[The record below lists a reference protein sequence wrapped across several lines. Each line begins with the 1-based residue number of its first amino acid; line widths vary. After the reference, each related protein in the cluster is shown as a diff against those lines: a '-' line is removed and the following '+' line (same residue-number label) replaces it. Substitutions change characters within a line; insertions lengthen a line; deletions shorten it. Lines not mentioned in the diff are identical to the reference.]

1 LGHNITYSLYIHDTT
16 FILVLRIGATTEK
29 THFVDRFKP
38 TYGRSEQVS
47 ALEEFQPESRIY
59 KPRLIKKERVQA
71 LCSYPEPPLEQIVE
85 AFTNWSTY
93 KEYLIFKRDKKR
105 EGDREF
111 KAVLSAK
118 RGNAVYAWRLKGKFE
133 SLADIPEI
141 KFFNYRD
148 RSKVHKTS
156 ALFVTLTLAPGLRLD
171 QQWEGIGE
179 AYNRW
184 ISYLRRRYG
193 RIDCIRVWEAHKSGV
208 PHVHVILIFESK
220 EFSTF
225 FYNGTWRVQE
235 KHDLEWAEGF
245 TDVEALSSVKGGIN
259 YVVKY
264 LAKLHKV
271 GIHGG
276 LEDTSYSAETNLG
289 SLVASASTLTLSLMW
304 AFRRRAFS
312 VSRRLID
319 LIASMSNSNETCAI
333 QTVQVDLEGVPIWD
347 KWVLIGF
354 WGGDLGVWCKELSI
368 REIQSMRCSG
378 SWSDNLRCS

>member
-1 LGHNITYSLYIHDTT
+1 
-16 FILVLRIGATTEK
+16 
-29 THFVDRFKP
+29 
-38 TYGRSEQVS
+38 
-47 ALEEFQPESRIY
+47 
-59 KPRLIKKERVQA
+59 
-71 LCSYPEPPLEQIVE
+71 LCSYADPPLEQIVE
-85 AFTNWSTY
+85 AFVNWSTY
-93 KEYLIFKRDKKR
+93 KEYMIFRKEQIYTGEK
-105 EGDREF
+105 EH

-118 RGNAVYAWRLKGKFE
+118 RGNAVYAWHLKDKFNE
-133 SLADIPEI
+133 LIDIPEV
-141 KFFNYRD
+141 KFYNYRD
-148 RSKVHKTS
+148 RSKIHKTR

-179 AYNRW
+179 EYNRW
-184 ISYLRRRYG
+184 ISKLRRRYG

-208 PHVHVILIFESK
+208 PHVHVILIFESR

-235 KHDLEWAEGF
+235 KHELEWGGGF

-276 LEDTSYSAETNLG
+276 IDDTAYSAETNLG

-319 LIASMSNSNETCAI
+319 LIASMSNSNGI
-333 QTVQVDLEGVPIWD
+333 GVNQTVQVDFEGNPVY
-347 KWVLIGF
+347 KWTLIGF
-354 WGGDLGVWCKELSI
+354 WGGDLGPMWSKELSLAEFQDMK
-368 REIQSMRCSG
+368 RSG
-378 SWSDNLRCS
+378 TWSDNKK